1 MAGPRATV
9 WVRARGRTRVRVRGR
24 VSKPASILQTVGGEL
39 ASSAV
44 FFMTYLM
51 ILEGFGLPFKEPP

>member
-1 MAGPRATV
+1 M
-9 WVRARGRTRVRVRGR
+9 
-24 VSKPASILQTVGGEL
+24 GGEL

-51 ILEGFGLPFKEPP
+51 ILEGFGLPFKELPNCNPNPNPDPNPNHKPDPHPNL